1 MPDRLPDE
9 TTEVSPPPTTLF
21 HSPLL
26 KREMPGLDAL
36 RGIAVLAVV
45 MYHGLYWWL
54 PPAKS
59 ISRAA
64 RLLAM
69 LASPGWVGV
78 NLFFVLS
85 GFLITG
91 ILLESR
97 GSSNYWRSFYT
108 RRVLRIFPL
117 YFVVLLI
124 LRFYSHLDWTY
135 LLFCLLYLANF
146 TDGLRGEHYGV
157 LWTLAVEEQ
166 FYLVWPFLVRRL
178 RSGTLAMLCVGSI
191 LLSPLLRYLS
201 ASRVLPLGDPHTA
214 TWLITDNLAAGALIA
229 IFLRMPGATLSRVRS
244 LTLWTGLSGAALLV
258 AGFCF
263 HLLSRSTAAGAA
275 LQPEPF
281 IFLFASLLLLALEY
295 GDHPLVYRVTRPLRF
310 YGYISY
316 GLYLLHLLGFKVFQD
331 LFVDFH
337 HVPAELTL
345 GSVLLRFGVVLAV
358 TTAVCF
364 LSRRYFEEFF
374 LRLKDRLVPYGA
386 PAGRHL

>member
-1 MPDRLPDE
+1 
-9 TTEVSPPPTTLF
+9 
-21 HSPLL
+21 
-26 KREMPGLDAL
+26 MPGLDAL

-59 ISRAA
+59 ISRAT
-64 RLLAM
+64 RLLST

-108 RRVLRIFPL
+108 RRALRILPL
-117 YFVVLLI
+117 YLVVLPI

-178 RSGTLAMLCVGSI
+178 RTGTLAGLCVGSV

-201 ASRVLPLGDPHTA
+201 ASRVLALGDPHTA

-229 IFLRMPGATLSRVRS
+229 IFLRMPGVNPSRDRS
-244 LTLWTGLSGAALLV
+244 LTLWIGLSGAALLT
-258 AGFCF
+258 AGFRF

-275 LQPEPF
+275 FQPEPF
-281 IFLFASLLLLALEY
+281 IFLFAALLLLALKY
-295 GDHPLVYRVTRPLRF
+295 GDHPLVYRLTKPLRF

-316 GLYLLHLLGFKVFQD
+316 GLYLFHLLGFKAFQD

-337 HVPAELTL
+337 HVPAELTV
-345 GSVLLRFGVVLAV
+345 GSVLLRFGGVLAV

-374 LRLKDRLVPYGA
+374 LRLKDRLVPYVA
-386 PAGRHL
+386 PTSRHP